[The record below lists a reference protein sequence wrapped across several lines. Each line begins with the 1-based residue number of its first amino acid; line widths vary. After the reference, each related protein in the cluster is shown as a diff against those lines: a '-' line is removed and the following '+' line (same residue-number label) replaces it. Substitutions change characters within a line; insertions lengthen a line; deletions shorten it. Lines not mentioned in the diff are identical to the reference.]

1 MLSEYP
7 GKLFVDSLAKRE
19 TNIENIEHQTE
30 VVREWKM
37 GVHWSSY
44 DKYVRALKFVKSM
57 VKTKRARTC
66 FKILS
71 PEQIQF
77 SITPHS

>member
-7 GKLFVDSLAKRE
+7 GKLFADLLAKKE
-19 TNIENIEHQTE
+19 TNTENIEHQTE
-30 VVREWKM
+30 VGREVGEWKM

-44 DKYVRALKFVKSM
+44 DMYVRALICKDNGA
-57 VKTKRARTC
+57 RACR
-66 FKILS
+66 KILS

-77 SITPHS
+77 SVTPHS